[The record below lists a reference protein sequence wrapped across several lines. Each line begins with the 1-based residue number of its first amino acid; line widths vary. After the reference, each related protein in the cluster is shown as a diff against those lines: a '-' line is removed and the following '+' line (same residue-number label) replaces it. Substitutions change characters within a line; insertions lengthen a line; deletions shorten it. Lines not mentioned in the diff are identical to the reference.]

1 VALHA
6 ARRLPRFV
14 PPTISSKVGNESY
27 RFPRRLVIANDNARL
42 SRDVFS
48 PPLQIFET
56 HHTSE
61 QNQGSLSPY
70 DGQCANVA
78 SWGAKQYQYGD
89 RGHKERRPKKPNGVE
104 SLGSE
109 VLHVAD
115 ISNLSAD
122 GTGRAPK
129 PRRPSERMLPSII
142 GRACWRQLGS
152 FKES

>member
-1 VALHA
+1 
-6 ARRLPRFV
+6 
-14 PPTISSKVGNESY
+14 VGNESY

-89 RGHKERRPKKPNGVE
+89 RWYKEHCPKKPKGVE

-109 VLHVAD
+109 VLHVAALQNLPHSISLHPSVVKPQPFFD
-115 ISNLSAD
+115 IDRLATTLVSQCTLS
-122 GTGRAPK
+122 
-129 PRRPSERMLPSII
+129 
-142 GRACWRQLGS
+142 
-152 FKES
+152 